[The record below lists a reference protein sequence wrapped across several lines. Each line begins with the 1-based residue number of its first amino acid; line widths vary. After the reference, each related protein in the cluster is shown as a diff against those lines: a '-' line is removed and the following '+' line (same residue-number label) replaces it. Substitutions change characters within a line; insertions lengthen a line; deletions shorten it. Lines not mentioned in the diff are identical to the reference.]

1 MVNLAVAMLK
11 NLFSLVRFYLFWLIF
26 FFITRVTFEIYFYKK
41 LKIASLKE
49 IIESFLYAIRLD
61 LSTAAYIAIP
71 PLIISLV
78 IWFIP
83 NGSIKAIWSRVYIWV
98 CLILVCFLTIL
109 DLNIFTEWG
118 TKVNYRVFDS
128 IIHQFSEAIASSG
141 SSPIAL
147 CVTIGVI
154 MLAIG
159 IYLGERMLQYK
170 YIPPKGTILYKLGV
184 SAVLIFVNVFFI
196 RGGLQDSP
204 INQSMSY
211 FSSKQILNQSA
222 LNTEWNLFDNIF
234 ENLKAIHN
242 PYLYFEPK
250 FADSLSRSLYKDK
263 SDTTLHILTTNRPNI
278 VIFQLESFTADVIE
292 SLGGD
297 KGVCPHFEEFIKSG
311 VLCDSIYSAGDR
323 TDKGIIAILSGF
335 PSQAVRTIITDNAK
349 QEKLP
354 ALPQTLISAGYH
366 TSFFYGGEV
375 EYMNFKSYMLTH
387 KIEHI
392 TSEDSFEHRFID
404 TKWGVDDGKLFET
417 HVDYLNKEGQPF
429 FSLVETLTNH
439 EPFDMP
445 AKPHFPGDS
454 VSNKFRSTAYYT
466 DSVLNNYFN
475 AAKKQDWYKN
485 TLFILVA
492 DHGHRLPRNTNESYM
507 PSKYHIPLLFMGGA
521 IKEQYRGMKIHKLG
535 GQTDIAA
542 SILGQLNLPY
552 GDYKWSKDLFNPT
565 SKSFAFFDWDNGFGF
580 MTPQQAISFDNIG
593 KEVIYLKYP
602 HAAKAVNDKHLQYGK
617 AYLQQVFTE
626 YVGKH

>member
-1 MVNLAVAMLK
+1 MLK
-11 NLFSLVRFYLFWLIF
+11 NLFSLIRFYLFWLIF
-26 FFITRVTFEIYFYKK
+26 FFITRVTFEIYFRHK
-41 LKIASLKE
+41 LKIASVKE

-61 LSTAAYIAIP
+61 MSTAAYITIIP
-71 PLIISLV
+71 LLISIAV
-78 IWFIP
+78 WFTP
-83 NGSIKAIWSRVYIWV
+83 KGQIKAIWLRVYVWI
-98 CLILVCFLTIL
+98 CLLLICFLTIL

-128 IIHQFSEAIASSG
+128 IIHQFSEAVASSG

-147 CVTIGVI
+147 CVTIGII
-154 MLAIG
+154 MLAAG
-159 IYLGERMLQYK
+159 IFIAEKVIQYK
-170 YIPPKGTILYKLGV
+170 YQAPVRKNSFKLAASGFLI
-184 SAVLIFVNVFFI
+184 VLNFFFI
-196 RGGLQDSP
+196 RGGFQTTP
-204 INQSMSY
+204 INQSMAY

-242 PYLYFEPK
+242 PYLYFPPK
-250 FADSLSRSLYKDK
+250 FADSLSRSLYLGHAD
-263 SDTTLHILTTNRPNI
+263 STVHILKTDRPNI
-278 VIFQLESFTADVIE
+278 VIIQLESFTADVIE

-323 TDKGIIAILSGF
+323 TDKGIVAILSAF
-335 PSQAVRTIITDNAK
+335 PSQAVRTIVTDNTK

-354 ALPQTLISAGYH
+354 ALSVALKAVGYH

-375 EYMNFKSYMLTH
+375 EYMNFKSYLLTH
-387 KIEHI
+387 DIEHI
-392 TSEDSFEHRFID
+392 TSESNFDRSQID
-404 TKWGVDDGKLFET
+404 TKWGVDDGALLNTHIQYMNTET
-417 HVDYLNKEGQPF
+417 KPF
-429 FSLVETLTNH
+429 FSFLETLTNH

-445 AKPHFPGDS
+445 AKDHFPGDS

-466 DSVLNNYFN
+466 DSVLNSYFN
-475 AAKKQDWYKN
+475 QAKKQAWYNN

-492 DHGHRLPRNTNESYM
+492 DHGHRLPRNINESYM
-507 PSKYHIPLLFMGGA
+507 PSKNHIPLLFMGGA
-521 IKEQYRGMKIHKLG
+521 IKDEYRGTRIHKFG

-542 SILGQLNLPY
+542 SVLGQLNLPY
-552 GDYKWSKDLFNPT
+552 SQFKWSKDLFNPG
-565 SKSFAFFDWDNGFGF
+565 SKSFAFFDWDNGFCF
-580 MTPQQAISFDNIG
+580 ITPEQGISFDNIG
-593 KEVIYLKYP
+593 KQVIFTKYP
-602 HAAKAVNDKHLQYGK
+602 NASKEINDKNVQYGK